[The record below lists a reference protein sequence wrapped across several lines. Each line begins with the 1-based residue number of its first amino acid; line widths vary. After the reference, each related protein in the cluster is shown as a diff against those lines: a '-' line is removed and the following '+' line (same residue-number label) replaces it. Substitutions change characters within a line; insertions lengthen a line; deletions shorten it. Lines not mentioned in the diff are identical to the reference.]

1 VETALKGLVAFNRH
15 EARTAAALFER
26 MFPADENGPSAT
38 EIGVVAYLDG
48 ALAGAYADKVEPY
61 RLGLAALDR
70 AAKQLCGRS
79 FADCEV
85 EQQDELVGKLE
96 RGELADFRTPPQQSF
111 FGMLREHLQEGLF
124 ADPAYGGN
132 RDKLGWRFLGHPGVW
147 LENSAE
153 EQLSPVPVTKGG
165 KFQSLEDLGFSLDG
179 DPTEVGE
186 IPGYDLQRSVE
197 PPTGPADVVLAGLG
211 GVGGLIAPVLA
222 KAGLRVV
229 ALEAGPWRSQ
239 GDFVPDELGV
249 AYWCRANMS
258 HKFMSESPRWRRNDG
273 EPTREATYSLGR
285 MVNGVGGSPLHWGAW
300 LRRFHPYHHKFR
312 SYVLERWG
320 EKALPED
327 NTLVDWP
334 VSYDELEPYYALLD
348 ELIGIAGPEEGSNP
362 FIPRK
367 NEYPLPP
374 LRSTR
379 MTQLFHKTAAAMGL
393 HPHALPAGVNSKP
406 YNGYP
411 ETKYC
416 ALSLGFGPINND
428 RWHAGMTSVPEALAT
443 GNLDLK
449 THCRVVKV
457 LTDGDGRARGVEYVD
472 ANDTLHVQEASSV
485 ILCSYTFENVRLLL
499 LSGDGRHPN
508 GLGNNTGQV
517 GKHFMTKMFAHVDGH
532 FPDTVFNRHAAPA
545 SQTEVL
551 DDFLADDYDSYGE
564 GGFVGGATLGVENG
578 LMPIQISRQSL
589 PPEIPHWGKGYKDH
603 LREWQHWCTIRLQPD
618 TLSYQRNFLDLDPRY
633 RDKSGLGL
641 PLVRITYDLRE
652 NEQRLAQHMEGK
664 AEEILREMGATK
676 TWRGPRFTG
685 VGSSHDLGGCRM
697 GEDPA
702 ASVVDRE
709 LRVHDTPG
717 LYVLSGAVLPTCP
730 GINPTLTLWALCYR
744 SAERLVGR
752 LKSGEEH

>member
-1 VETALKGLVAFNRH
+1 VETTLRGLVTFNRH
-15 EARTAAALFER
+15 EARTVAALFER
-26 MFPADENGPSAT
+26 MFPTDGNEGGAT
-38 EIGVVAYLDG
+38 EIGAVGYLDS
-48 ALAGAYADKVEPY
+48 ALAGAYADKVELY

-70 AAKQLCGRS
+70 AAKQLCGNS

-85 EQQDELVGKLE
+85 EQQDELVGKQE
-96 RGELADFRTPPQQSF
+96 RGELPDFLTPPQQSF
-111 FGMLREHLQEGLF
+111 FDMLREHLQEGLF

-132 RDKLGWRFLGHPGVW
+132 HDKLGWRFLGHPGVW

-153 EQLSPVPVTKGG
+153 EQLSAEPVTKGG

-179 DPTEVGE
+179 GPTEAEE
-186 IPGYDLQRSVE
+186 ILGYDPQKSVE
-197 PPTGPADVVLAGLG
+197 PPSGPADVVLAGLG

-239 GDFVPDELGV
+239 SDFVPDELGV

-258 HKFMSESPRWRRNDG
+258 EKFMSESPRWRRNDG

-312 SYVLERWG
+312 SHVLERWG
-320 EKALPED
+320 EKALPD
-327 NTLVDWP
+327 DSTLVDWP

-348 ELIGIAGPEEGSNP
+348 ELIGIAGDDNNP
-362 FIPRK
+362 FVPRK
-367 NEYPLPP
+367 NRYPLPP
-374 LRSTR
+374 LRPTR

-411 ETKYC
+411 ETKYS

-472 ANDTLHVQEASSV
+472 ANGTPHVQEASTV

-499 LSGDGRHPN
+499 LSGGQHHPN
-508 GLGNNTGQV
+508 GLGNNTAQV
-517 GKHFMTKMFAHVDGH
+517 GKHFMTKMFAHVDGY
-532 FPDTVFNRHAAPA
+532 FPNMVFNRHAAPA

-589 PPEIPHWGKGYKDH
+589 PPDVPRWGKAYKDH

-618 TLSYQRNFLDLDPRY
+618 TLSYQRNFLDLDHRY

-641 PLVRITYDLRE
+641 PLIRITYDLRE
-652 NEQRLAQHMEGK
+652 NEQRLAEHMEGK

-676 TWRGPRFTG
+676 TWHGPRFTG

-702 ASVVDRE
+702 ASVVDPE

-717 LYVLSGAVLPTCP
+717 LYVLSSAVLPTCP
-730 GINPTLTLWALCYR
+730 GINPTLALWAICYR
-744 SAERLVGR
+744 AAERLVGR
-752 LKSGEEH
+752 LKSGEER

>member
-1 VETALKGLVAFNRH
+1 METTLRGLVTFDRH

-26 MFPADENGPSAT
+26 MFPADENGAGAT
-38 EIGVVAYLDG
+38 EIGVVAYLDS

-70 AAKQLCGRS
+70 AAKQLCGNS

-96 RGELADFRTPPQQSF
+96 RGELPNFLTPPQQGF
-111 FGMLREHLQEGLF
+111 FDMLREHLQEGLF

-132 RDKLGWRFLGHPGVW
+132 HDKLGWRFLGHPGVW

-153 EQLSPVPVTKGG
+153 EQLSPEPVTKGG

-179 DPTEVGE
+179 DPTDVEE
-186 IPGYDLQRSVE
+186 IPGYDPQRSVE
-197 PPTGPADVVLAGLG
+197 PPSGPADVVLAGLG

-258 HKFMSESPRWRRNDG
+258 QKFMSESPRWRRNDG

-312 SYVLERWG
+312 SHVLERWG

-327 NTLVDWP
+327 TTLVDWP
-334 VSYDELEPYYALLD
+334 ISYDELEPYYALLD
-348 ELIGIAGPEEGSNP
+348 ELIGIAGPGEGSNP

-374 LRSTR
+374 LRPTR

-411 ETKYC
+411 ETKYS

-449 THCRVVKV
+449 THCRVVRV
-457 LTDGDGRARGVEYVD
+457 LPDGDGRVRGVEYVD

-589 PPEIPHWGKGYKDH
+589 PPEIPRWGKGYKDH

-618 TLSYQRNFLDLDPRY
+618 TLSYHRNFLDLDPRY

-702 ASVVDRE
+702 ASVVDPE

-730 GINPTLTLWALCYR
+730 GINPTLALWAICYR
-744 SAERLVGR
+744 AAERLVGR
-752 LKSGEEH
+752 LKSGEER